1 MKSHKETALFFTD
14 LQISETIVRFLPLLT
29 SGVVRI
35 LIRFETIVVLEFL
48 AVNFLWRMRVEIR
61 YSDTPTV
68 LFCGVS

>member
-14 LQISETIVRFLPLLT
+14 LQFSETIVRFLPLLT

-35 LIRFETIVVLEFL
+35 LIRFETLVVLEFL

-61 YSDTPTV
+61 YSDTPAV